1 MALLVTESR
10 LRLIKICRASSGLTL
25 SSELRSTLTSE
36 LRSSLTSELRA
47 TLTSELRSTLTS
59 ELRATLT
66 SELRSTLTSELRSTL
81 TSKLRGSLTL
91 AVLTPVSTALD
102 AASVDVCRVSGTHAD
117 AGLHRSSRTL
127 TGQLRIECSCEIL

>member
-25 SSELRSTLTSE
+25 TSELRSTL
-36 LRSSLTSELRA
+36 SS

-59 ELRATLT
+59 KLRSSLT
-66 SELRSTLTSELRSTL
+66 SKLRSSLTSELRSTL
-81 TSKLRGSLTL
+81 TSKLRGSLAL
-91 AVLTPVSTALD
+91 AVLTPVSASLD

>member
-10 LRLIKICRASSGLTL
+10 LRLIKVCRASSGLTL
-25 SSELRSTLTSE
+25 SSELRSTLTSK
-36 LRSSLTSELRA
+36 LRA
-47 TLTSELRSTLTS
+47 
-59 ELRATLT
+59 
-66 SELRSTLTSELRSTL
+66 TLTSELRSTL
-81 TSKLRGSLTL
+81 TSKLRGSL

>member
-25 SSELRSTLTSE
+25 SSELRSSLTSELRSTLSSTLTSE
-36 LRSSLTSELRA
+36 LRSS
-47 TLTSELRSTLTS
+47 
-59 ELRATLT
+59 
-66 SELRSTLTSELRSTL
+66 LTSELRSTL
-81 TSKLRGSLTL
+81 TSKLRGSLAL
-91 AVLTPVSTALD
+91 AVLTPVSASLD